1 MNVNGF
7 EIERKFLVAMPDQDL
22 LNSFERS
29 DIIQIYL
36 KGEKGTTERIRKRTD
51 SDGCVY
57 THTIKRKVSNIRRL
71 EDEREI
77 APTVYEQL
85 LQRADPGHRVVEKTR
100 YCFHYAGQLWELD
113 VYPFWSDRAIM
124 EIELADEAQ
133 TVELPPFIKVIREVT
148 DDGRYSN
155 AAISQSIPDT

>member
-7 EIERKFLVAMPDQDL
+7 EIERKFLVAMPDKDL

-29 DIIQIYL
+29 DIVQIYL

-51 SDGCVY
+51 SAGCIY
-57 THTIKRKVSNIRRL
+57 THTIKRKVSNIRRM
-71 EDEREI
+71 EDEQEI
-77 APTVYEQL
+77 DASRYEQL
-85 LQRADPGHRVVEKTR
+85 LERADPGHRVVEKTR
-100 YCFHYAGQLWELD
+100 YCFDHQGQLWELD
-113 VYPFWSDRAIM
+113 VYPFWNDRAIM

-133 TVELPPFIKVIREVT
+133 IVELPPFIEIIREVT